1 MSRNT
6 TIVRRG
12 LLLGLLAL
20 LLGAAAFVPPAHAQE
35 EESVREAE
43 HEAEAVHGNT
53 SETVFKWLN
62 FFLVFGV
69 GGYLAAPYLR
79 RWAAGQ
85 RKVIQDQIAEGH
97 RQHEEAQ
104 KKLAQIEA
112 RLDGL
117 ENEIAALR
125 QEAKINAEAE
135 QQRIRKGARREA
147 ERILST
153 TTAEIE
159 SAGRAARLEL
169 RAYAAHLAVSLA
181 EQRLRQQLTPQLH
194 AALFD
199 ASLQELARRPGA
211 EGVTP

>member
-1 MSRNT
+1 MSRNA
-6 TIVRRG
+6 TILRRG

-20 LLGAAAFVPPAHAQE
+20 LLGAVAFVPPAHAQE
-35 EESVREAE
+35 EKSVREAE
-43 HEAEAVHGNT
+43 HETEPPHSNT

-62 FFLVFGV
+62 FVLVFGV

-112 RLDGL
+112 RLAGL

-125 QEAKINAEAE
+125 REAKVNAEAE
-135 QQRIRKGARREA
+135 QQRIREGARREA

-181 EQRLRQQLTPQLH
+181 EQRLRQQLSPQLQ

-199 ASLQELARRPGA
+199 ASLQELTMGTERRA
-211 EGVTP
+211 